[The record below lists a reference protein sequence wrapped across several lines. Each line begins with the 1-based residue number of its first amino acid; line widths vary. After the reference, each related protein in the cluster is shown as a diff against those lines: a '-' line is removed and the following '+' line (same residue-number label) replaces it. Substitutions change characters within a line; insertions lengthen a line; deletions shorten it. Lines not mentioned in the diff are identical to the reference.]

1 MMSATAPVPA
11 WSDTAAAP
19 KGNVSITRLRHRP
32 PQKAIK
38 FFLRGVKLATSG
50 QWQNGV
56 NEFERAAAI
65 DPQFSEAYGN
75 LGASLSAIGEFEQAI
90 GHFRRAIEID
100 PATGAYHMNL
110 AYALMRLD
118 REKEAEP
125 EARTA
130 VSLEPANA
138 NAHYLLGVLFAQH
151 YETRSGAIQHL
162 QYAAREFPVAHY
174 ILSELYRLGGDAG
187 AANQEMQQYT
197 KESANLGKETR

>member
-1 MMSATAPVPA
+1 MMSATAPLPTQ
-11 WSDTAAAP
+11 SDTVP
-19 KGNVSITRLRHRP
+19 GEPSISLARLRHRP

-38 FFLRGVKLATSG
+38 FFLRGVRLATLG
-50 QWQNGV
+50 HWQNGV

-75 LGASLSAIGEFEQAI
+75 LGASLSAMGQFEQAI

-100 PATGAYHMNL
+100 PATGAYHLNL
-110 AYALMRLD
+110 AYTLMRLD

-138 NAHYLLGVLFAQH
+138 NAHYLLGVLFAQRF
-151 YETRSGAIQHL
+151 ETRSGAIQQL
-162 QYAAREFPVAHY
+162 QYAARKLPEAHY
-174 ILSELYRLGGDAG
+174 ILALLYRLDGDSR
-187 AANQEMQQYT
+187 AADLEMQQYN
-197 KESANLGKETR
+197 KASANQDKEAR